1 MSIVPLI
8 ITRDKMHTII
18 IIIPLLQMEKN
29 GVLEQ

>member
-8 ITRDKMHTII
+8 ITHDKMHTI